1 VRPASKYARVKKS
14 RTSTIA
20 NIGTCIQR
28 DRASDWTASSAF
40 SNINWKIAIVVA
52 HAASAE
58 NARRARARGGLRAA
72 AKWMAPVAS
81 HAPAIMDHTAGITN
95 PVIGSG
101 KARIMDWVRRE

>member
-1 VRPASKYARVKKS
+1 RVNTS

-28 DRASDWTASSAF
+28 DRASNSAASSEF
-40 SNINWKIAIVVA
+40 NIISWKIATVVA

-58 NARRARARGGLRAA
+58 NARRARACGGLSAA

-81 HAPAIMDHTAGITN
+81 HAPAIIDHTAGITN
-95 PVIGSG
+95 PVIGSRG
-101 KARIMDWVRRE
+101 ARIELNAP